1 MGPRGAKA
9 RHGLLDW
16 NVHGCGV
23 LCTYCD
29 REMIP
34 YSDSHPTRD
43 HVYPKSRGG
52 HITVWACGT
61 CNQLKRDMMPDE
73 WKDFMAEN
81 PRWWAKQPSLA
92 YVKPCPVLVMV
103 SEFFMTIKYGK
114 WTPRSRVGGQT
125 TRNQ

>member
-9 RHGLLDW
+9 RHGLVDW
-16 NVHGCGV
+16 NVPGCGMR
-23 LCTYCD
+23 CTYCR

-52 HITVWACGT
+52 TLTVWACGT
-61 CNQLKRDMMPDE
+61 CNQMKADMLLAE
-73 WKDFMAEN
+73 WKDFMQDN
-81 PRWWAKQPSLA
+81 PRWWAKAPTQA
-92 YVKPCPVLVMV
+92 NVRPCPVAIMC

-114 WTPRSRVGGQT
+114 WTPHPVRAGQ
-125 TRNQ
+125 